1 MITKYNT
8 LFSSHLVGQDYG
20 HQTLNPSNPCQ
31 WCVLDD
37 PTARAN
43 SAWSNRPTVACDD
56 QDSCTKQDTCNAG
69 RCC

>member
-8 LFSSHLVGQDYG
+8 LFSSYLIGQDYG
-20 HQTLNPSNPCQ
+20 HQTLNPSNQCQ
-31 WCVLDD
+31 WCDLKD

-43 SAWSNRPTVACDD
+43 SAWSNRPNVACDD
-56 QDSCTKQDTCNAG
+56 QDACTHPDTCNAG